1 MINFGEDPL
10 KTNLNASEMLPDVA
24 KRLNYSLSKGLDKSI
39 VGKLTEIFL
48 TATNCERL
56 CPPQLNSEI
65 FSAINDKNKIRE
77 DKYLQTMQ
85 TILAASIMSLYKEV
99 ELGLNEKRNIE
110 TIANSINFNIEV
122 IYNMSLYRRFL
133 LSSSLNL
140 KFKKLLDEQPID
152 KYLFGEI

>member
-39 VGKLTEIFL
+39 VGKLTEKFL
-48 TATNCERL
+48 TATNCETL

-65 FSAINDKNKIRE
+65 LPAIKDKNKIRE

-99 ELGLNEKRNIE
+99 ELGLN
-110 TIANSINFNIEV
+110 
-122 IYNMSLYRRFL
+122 
-133 LSSSLNL
+133 
-140 KFKKLLDEQPID
+140 
-152 KYLFGEI
+152 

>member
-99 ELGLNEKRNIE
+99 ELGLNEK
-110 TIANSINFNIEV
+110 
-122 IYNMSLYRRFL
+122 
-133 LSSSLNL
+133 
-140 KFKKLLDEQPID
+140 KKGISKQLPIP
-152 KYLFGEI
+152 